1 MSGHAGRLPGCTN
14 AFHDRHQMAFI
25 IFLFTFALMDVLNAT
40 LNILYVV
47 ITFQN
52 MIFGYIFDVES
63 RQSPSNDV
71 RTYYIER

>member
-1 MSGHAGRLPGCTN
+1 
-14 AFHDRHQMAFI
+14 
-25 IFLFTFALMDVLNAT
+25 MDVLNAT